1 MKTSLTA
8 ALLFLMVLS
17 FSVAWGQVQ
26 VTGHVSA
33 EVVEYTDA
41 SFSGESHFQINRHE
55 TSSLVNIGN
64 INISGKPRLL
74 CNFSMESC
82 TVKNKV
88 GDEFI
93 VQTLSNQT
101 AGFITTNERG
111 IQGLKLSATTD
122 DLPAG
127 DQYSGNYNI
136 VFAYN

>member
-1 MKTSLTA
+1 MKTNITA
-8 ALLFLMVLS
+8 AILLLMVLS

-33 EVVEYTDA
+33 EVVEYADA

-64 INISGKPRLL
+64 INISGKPCLL
-74 CNFSMESC
+74 CNFSMEPC
-82 TVKNKV
+82 TVKNNN

-101 AGFITTNERG
+101 VGFITTNEAG
-111 IQGLKLSATTD
+111 NQELKLSAATD
-122 DLPAG
+122 ELPAG